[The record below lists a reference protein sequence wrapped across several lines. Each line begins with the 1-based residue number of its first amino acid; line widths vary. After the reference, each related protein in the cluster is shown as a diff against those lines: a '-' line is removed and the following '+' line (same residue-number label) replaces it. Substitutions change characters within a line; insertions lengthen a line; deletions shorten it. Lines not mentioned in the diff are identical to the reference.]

1 MVKQQV
7 YNLVKM
13 IAVEVIISLFDID
26 INFPTAASLS
36 ILTASIMSTSDPSCH
51 TVVFESSAEYPGV
64 QELRSGLE
72 KGPDEVKIETLRKI
86 IISTINGNPQASQFD
101 IQQSTTP

>member
-1 MVKQQV
+1 
-7 YNLVKM
+7 M

-26 INFPTAASLS
+26 INFPTAASL
-36 ILTASIMSTSDPSCH
+36 LTASIMSTSDSSCH
-51 TVVFESSAEYPGV
+51 TVVFESNAEYPGV

-101 IQQSTTP
+101 IQQSTIP